1 MNIARI
7 LYPIR
12 VLGPGNRV
20 GVWFCGCS
28 RHCSGCSNPELWSQD
43 PKNEITVSRLFSLIR
58 QIRISNPIDGFT
70 LSGGEPLEQ
79 SNALSELLPFLAQIS
94 PDILIYTGFTLDELR
109 KKQNKAIQ
117 NILSHTAV
125 LIDGSYDEARNDGC
139 ILRGSSNQT
148 IHILNPYYRA
158 RYQQYLSEQ
167 NRNQI
172 QNFTTPSGIISV
184 GIHHRGFSKPES
196 RKGKNH
202 E

>member
-43 PKNEITVSRLFSLIR
+43 PNNEITVSRLFNLIR
-58 QIRISNPIDGFT
+58 QISISNPIDGFT

-94 PDILIYTGFTLDELR
+94 PDILIYTGFGR
-109 KKQNKAIQ
+109 IAKKTEQSDSEYFI
-117 NILSHTAV
+117 SHSCSDRRQ
-125 LIDGSYDEARNDGC
+125 L
-139 ILRGSSNQT
+139 
-148 IHILNPYYRA
+148 
-158 RYQQYLSEQ
+158 
-167 NRNQI
+167 
-172 QNFTTPSGIISV
+172 
-184 GIHHRGFSKPES
+184 
-196 RKGKNH
+196 
-202 E
+202 